1 MRMKQIHKDRIL
13 GIFLLAVSLFFFV
26 FTLQQE
32 GSNFE
37 GDPGP
42 RFFPYLGCLITA
54 LCGVI
59 VIVKPEKKEHAGFL
73 TKQELKRAAILFGLY
88 ALFLVLFWA
97 MGFVVAV
104 PVVLFAVS
112 LLFSKVSKPDAS
124 LKSRLIKSAV
134 YALIVAAALYL
145 LYITA
150 LKTQFPHGAL
160 WQLFS

>member
-1 MRMKQIHKDRIL
+1 M
-13 GIFLLAVSLFFFV
+13 
-26 FTLQQE
+26 
-32 GSNFE
+32 
-37 GDPGP
+37 
-42 RFFPYLGCLITA
+42 
-54 LCGVI
+54 I
-59 VIVKPEKKEHAGFL
+59 VIVKPEKKEHTGFL
-73 TKQELKRAAILFGLY
+73 TKDQLKRAAVLFSLY